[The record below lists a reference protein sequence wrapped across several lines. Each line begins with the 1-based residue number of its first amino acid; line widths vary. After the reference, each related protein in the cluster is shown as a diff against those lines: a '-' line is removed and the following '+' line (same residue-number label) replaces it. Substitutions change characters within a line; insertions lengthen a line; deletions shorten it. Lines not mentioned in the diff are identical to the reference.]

1 MLVPAGILASLIVGA
16 GMFSLPHVFVRTG
29 VIYGFIALLF
39 FTWVSISLNAR
50 YAKIIDQNGT
60 NNRFAGYAKK
70 YLGQT
75 GYVSALVFALGGIVF
90 ALTVYI
96 ALATS
101 FFTLV
106 FPSFPAVIGALVFWV
121 IGTIIVFLGTKNAST
136 ASIAVFVAMTIIII
150 LFGLFA
156 LVRGGADNLSTLVLF
171 DYSNLFLPFGPL
183 LFALSGRAALSSIR
197 EGYKEKEYSL
207 QNFQK
212 AIRLGVVIPA
222 IIYIVFVV
230 AVIALSPAGVTPDAV
245 TGLTALP
252 AWGLAAI
259 GILGLLAILDSYVL
273 LGMEFAG
280 VVSKDVRTS
289 RTVSYLLLAII
300 PIAIYFLGS
309 SDFLL
314 LVGIAGGV
322 FLAAESIMVILMGQ
336 RAFGSRPSDGPLLA
350 VFILGII
357 YTITGLFR

>member
-1 MLVPAGILASLIVGA
+1 MLIPAGILASLIVGA
-16 GMFSLPHVFVRTG
+16 GMFSLPHVFVRAG
-29 VIYGFIALLF
+29 IIYGLVALLF
-39 FTWVSISLNAR
+39 FTWISISLNAR

-75 GYVSALVFALGGIVF
+75 GYVSALIFALGGIVF

-96 ALATS
+96 ALAAS
-101 FFTLV
+101 FFSLV
-106 FPSFPAVIGALVFWV
+106 FPAFPAVIGALAFWV
-121 IGTIIVFLGTKNAST
+121 ISTIIVFLGTKNAST
-136 ASIAVFVAMTIIII
+136 ASLAVFVAMTAIIIF
-150 LFGLFA
+150 FGLFA
-156 LVRGGADNLSTLVLF
+156 LVRGGVDNITTLVLF

-212 AIRLGVVIPA
+212 AIRLGVIIPA

-230 AVIALSPAGVTPDAV
+230 AVIALSPQGVTPDAI

-252 AWGLAAI
+252 VWGLAVI

-273 LGMEFAG
+273 LGMEFTG
-280 VVSKDVRTS
+280 IVSKDIGKPKAI
-289 RTVSYLLLAII
+289 SYLLLAII
-300 PIAIYFLGS
+300 PIAIYFLGT
-309 SDFLL
+309 SDFLV
-314 LVGIAGGV
+314 LVGIAGGI
-322 FLAAESIMVILMGQ
+322 FLAAESIMVVLMGQ
-336 RAFGSRPSDGPLLA
+336 RAFGSRASDVPLLI
-350 VFILGII
+350 VFVLGII
-357 YTITGLFR
+357 YVITGLFG

>member
-1 MLVPAGILASLIVGA
+1 MLIPAGLLASLIVGA
-16 GMFSLPHVFVRTG
+16 GMFALPHVFVRAG
-29 VIYGFIALLF
+29 IIYGFIALLF
-39 FTWVSISLNAR
+39 FAWVSISLNAR

-101 FFTLV
+101 FFSLI
-106 FPSFPAVIGALVFWV
+106 FPSFPGVVGALAFWV
-121 IGTIIVFLGTKNAST
+121 IGTIIVFLGTKNAS
-136 ASIAVFVAMTIIII
+136 AVSITVFVAMTTIIIF
-150 LFGLFA
+150 FGLFA
-156 LVRGGADNLSTLVLF
+156 LIQGGIENITTLVLF

-183 LFALSGRAALSSIR
+183 LFAFSGRAALSSIR

-207 QNFQK
+207 KNFQK
-212 AIRLGVVIPA
+212 AIRLGVIIPA
-222 IIYIVFVV
+222 IIYVVFVV

-252 AWGLAAI
+252 VWGLAVI

-273 LGMEFAG
+273 LGMEFTG
-280 VVSKDVRTS
+280 VVSKDVGTPR
-289 RTVSYLLLAII
+289 VASYLLLAII

-309 SDFLL
+309 SDFLV

-322 FLAAESIMVILMGQ
+322 FLAVESIMVILMGQ
-336 RAFGSRPSDGPLLA
+336 RAFGSRLSDGLLLA

-357 YTITGLFR
+357 YTIIGFFR

>member
-1 MLVPAGILASLIVGA
+1 MLIPAGILASLIVGA
-16 GMFSLPHVFVRTG
+16 GMFSLPHIFVRAG
-29 VIYGFIALLF
+29 IIYGFIALLF

-70 YLGQT
+70 YLGET
-75 GYVSALVFALGGIVF
+75 GYIFALIFSLGGIVF

-96 ALATS
+96 ALAAS

-106 FPSFPAVIGALVFWV
+106 FPLFSGVIGALAFWV
-121 IGTIIVFLGTKNAST
+121 ISTAIVFLGTKNASVT
-136 ASIAVFVAMTIIII
+136 SLAVFAAMTAIIIF
-150 LFGLFA
+150 FGLFA
-156 LVRGGADNLSTLVLF
+156 LARGGVDNITTLTLF
-171 DYSNLFLPFGPL
+171 NYSNLFLPFGPL

-212 AIRLGVVIPA
+212 AIRLGVIIPA
-222 IIYIVFVV
+222 IIYVVFVV
-230 AVIALSPAGVTPDAV
+230 AVIALSPQGVTPDAV

-252 AWGLAAI
+252 AWGLVAI

-280 VVSKDVRTS
+280 IISKDIGKS
-289 RTVSYLLLAII
+289 KAISYLLLAII
-300 PIAIYFLGS
+300 PIAIYFLGT
-309 SDFLL
+309 SDFLI
-314 LVGIAGGV
+314 LVGITGGI
-322 FLAAESIMVILMGQ
+322 FLAIESIMVILMGK
-336 RAFGSRPSDGPLLA
+336 RAFGNSLSDGPLLL
-350 VFILGII
+350 VFLLGII
-357 YTITGLFR
+357 YVIAGLFG

>member
-29 VIYGFIALLF
+29 VVYGLIALLF

-70 YLGQT
+70 YLGQK
-75 GYVSALVFALGGIVF
+75 GYVSDLIFALGGIVF

-96 ALATS
+96 ALAAS

-106 FPSFPAVIGALVFWV
+106 FPLFPAVIGALAFWV
-121 IGTIIVFLGTKNAST
+121 IGTIIVFLGAKNAFT
-136 ASIAVFVAMTIIII
+136 ASLTVFVAMTAIIIF
-150 LFGLFA
+150 FGLFA
-156 LVRGGADNLSTLVLF
+156 LVRGGVDNLTTLVLF
-171 DYSNLFLPFGPL
+171 DYNNLFLPFGPL
-183 LFALSGRAALSSIR
+183 LFALSGRAALSSVR

-207 QNFQK
+207 QGFQK
-212 AIRLGVVIPA
+212 AIRLGVIIPA

-230 AVIALSPAGVTPDAV
+230 AVIALSPQGVTPDSV

-252 AWGLAAI
+252 AWGLAVI

-273 LGMEFAG
+273 LGMEFTG
-280 VVSKDVRTS
+280 IVSKDIGRS
-289 RTVSYLLLAII
+289 RKISYLLLAII
-300 PIAIYFLGS
+300 PIAIYFLGT
-309 SDFLL
+309 SDFLI
-314 LVGIAGGV
+314 LVGITGGI
-322 FLAAESIMVILMGQ
+322 FLAIESIMVILMGK
-336 RAFGSRPSDGPLLA
+336 RAFGNSLSDGPLLL
-350 VFILGII
+350 VFFVGII
-357 YTITGLFR
+357 YVIAGLF